1 MANLVSKPFYE
12 GAPLDPNKL
21 NDLLTDIT
29 TTFGSAQLANQTLDG
44 FSKQFKIIYD
54 CGRVSIPNLTIA
66 NKAEYADI
74 EFENTAFDA
83 GIVGVNPIIVTATVS
98 TNFIP
103 NKVTVSSLVKY
114 TSGKTKFQVGAVAT
128 GPISNI
134 TIDWIAIQKIP
145 TA

>member
-29 TTFGSAQLANQTLDG
+29 TTFANAQLANQTLDG

-54 CGRVSIPNLTIA
+54 CGRVSIPNIAAA
-66 NKAEYADI
+66 NKPQYADI
-74 EFENTAFDA
+74 EFENTAFDTS
-83 GIVGVNPIIVTATVS
+83 IVGLNPIIVTATVS
-98 TNFIP
+98 TNFVP
-103 NKVTVSSLVKY
+103 GVTVSSLVKY
-114 TSGKTKFQVGAVAT
+114 AYNKTKFQVGAVAS
-128 GPISNI
+128 GAVSNI

-145 TA
+145 TS